1 LISPRDLSVT
11 VSKKPGCRKLLKKI
25 RKKMRRNLDKLGTRG
40 SQKCGIIM
48 SLIMVVMPEKD
59 TNLKNGSTGRRL
71 TDTTPNYIQSLM

>member
-1 LISPRDLSVT
+1 
-11 VSKKPGCRKLLKKI
+11 
-25 RKKMRRNLDKLGTRG
+25 MRRNLDKLGTRG